1 MSGIIQ
7 WRQSVFGHLDITPVT
22 AGEIDWRHEAPSTH
36 VKLMEWRLPPK
47 MVLGAPF
54 TSALHMVGVEDAD
67 GNLRIAPRYGAEN
80 LISNGFACGLAIL
93 EHHQRL
99 SARKLF
105 SYRAYWL
112 AFCWLKER
120 GLKLRR
126 KFASTSEFIIKR
138 SGRTETDQ
146 RYILPADLGL
156 NASGDGRP
164 WSLDDFLEQGH
175 QAARA
180 AGVQDPDSS
189 ETIAHGLMAA
199 ALLNPMHLRANE
211 VQPLVRLALYAT
223 PRERSPNDAI
233 REEVIARLSQAW
245 EEHQFDPQAKF
256 SEWCWGSH
264 SNLPKSLANRRT
276 KTSGEISVA
285 DVKAVLQDLGWEAY
299 QAISHCLFVSCGW
312 LKNCLIDDFTTYASA
327 LFEQFYS
334 PQAVFGNLP
343 LVLISDRMPII
354 KPILQRLWE
363 TPDDPDLI
371 GAFHRVL
378 DYYRQM
384 VESRRAADRH
394 SKTVMV
400 GIKRQA
406 TPTNQTARVA
416 SFVDK
421 AMTAA
426 ATAAVEQLAQRVA
439 DRDHVR
445 CTRCGG
451 PLRFQVDDSN
461 IVNEETM
468 ECVGACPNH
477 PEQQRRVEIATV
489 DVLAAVA
496 DFIPPPRAEP
506 SHQHNRRQRPK

>member
-54 TSALHMVGVEDAD
+54 TSALHMVGVEDTN
-67 GNLRIAPRYGAEN
+67 GNLRIAPRFGSEE
-80 LISNGFACGLAIL
+80 LIVNGFACGLAIL
-93 EHHQRL
+93 EHHRRL
-99 SARKLF
+99 SAHGLF

-112 AFCWLKER
+112 AFCWLQER

-126 KFASTSEFIIKR
+126 KLASTSEFIIKR

-156 NASGDGRP
+156 NASGDGRR
-164 WSLDDFLEQGH
+164 WSLDDLLEQGH

-211 VQPLVRLALYAT
+211 VRPLVRLALYAT
-223 PRERSPNDAI
+223 PGERSPNDAI
-233 REEVIARLSQAW
+233 RDEVIARLTQAW
-245 EEHQFDPQAKF
+245 EEHQFDSQAKF

-276 KTSGEISVA
+276 KTSGPISVA
-285 DVKAVLQDLGWEAY
+285 DVKAVLQNLGWEAY

-312 LKNCLIDDFTTYASA
+312 LHNCLSDDLSAYASN
-327 LFEQFYS
+327 LYEQLYF

-343 LVLISDRMPII
+343 LVLISDRLTII
-354 KPILQRLWE
+354 KPLLKRLWE

-400 GIKRQA
+400 GSKRQS
-406 TPTNQTARVA
+406 TPITQKPRE
-416 SFVDK
+416 SSLVDST
-421 AMTAA
+421 MTAA
-426 ATAAVEQLAQRVA
+426 AMSAVEQLAQRIA
-439 DRDHVR
+439 DRDDVR
-445 CTRCGG
+445 CVRCGG
-451 PLRFQVDDSN
+451 PLHFQVDDSD
-461 IVNEETM
+461 VVYGETL

-477 PEQQRRVEIATV
+477 PELLRRVEIATV

-496 DFIPPPRAEP
+496 DFIPQPKAEP
-506 SHQHNRRQRPK
+506 SHQINRRQRQI